1 MKYTTLNFKSNNQNL
16 TTYYKK
22 NNFPYWLM
30 KWNILLIIMIIIIL
44 TWSNPIRF
52 RKRKE
57 QAAAESTQTN
67 QMTLQA
73 GLRTLHEAGPELKR
87 AISGNLDDLVT
98 ETSEPMHRVIL
109 KCSIKMVPRNIQGE
123 FISYCKV
130 NLITEGYTGW
140 TVERDPESVI
150 LAQLMLAYCIVQH

>member
-22 NNFPYWLM
+22 NNFPYSLM

-44 TWSNPIRF
+44 TCSNPIRF

-109 KCSIKMVPRNIQGE
+109 KCFIDSIKMVPRRVSDTSSVNAGVLYCPALTV
-123 FISYCKV
+123 FINVFTWIIFS
-130 NLITEGYTGW
+130 NLNSLLN
-140 TVERDPESVI
+140 V
-150 LAQLMLAYCIVQH
+150 L